1 MINLF
6 YLLLFQNKAFGVVL
20 LEQVCRQLNLLESD
34 YFGLEYTDG
43 NTRYWLDL
51 EKPMNRQVCRGV

>member
-1 MINLF
+1 MI
-6 YLLLFQNKAFGVVL
+6 YLQNKALGAVL

-51 EKPMNRQVCRGV
+51 DKPMNRQVNRINLFLVTE